1 MPAAK
6 KITTGTKKVRSK
18 KTTPKKEVV
27 EEVVEE
33 EVVEEEVVEEEVVDT
48 TTTTAKRVAPTKA
61 SVLASFDEVI
71 EFIDAEIQTIRSG
84 DGKTK
89 GVAAWRSVNS
99 KLKKLKKQTA
109 RIAKGKKVRK
119 EGNKNSGFLK
129 PVDVSDEM
137 SKFAGWGADELH
149 SRVDVTKFICNYVK
163 ENDLQN
169 PDDRRKIVPD
179 AKLKKLFGLKKDDK
193 EPIPYFQIQ
202 KLLKGHFPA
211 PKTSE

>member
-6 KITTGTKKVRSK
+6 KNTGTKKVRSK

-33 EVVEEEVVEEEVVDT
+33 EVVEEVVEEEVVDT
-48 TTTTAKRVAPTKA
+48 TAKRVAPTKE